1 MLYLAV
7 LWVHIV
13 GGVVALGSYVAC
25 FVVLNRGVRDPASL
39 PHTLSTVQA
48 IGNQIV
54 TPAYAVT
61 AASGALL
68 VWWGP
73 WSFTTPWVFASIV
86 LFVAVAAVGP
96 RIYVPSRTR
105 QTELAAEGRGNT
117 DDYRALHRRAHM
129 VRAVVTG
136 AVLAILWLM
145 VVKPVLW
152 G

>member
-13 GGVVALGSYVAC
+13 GGVVALGGYVTC
-25 FVVLNRGVRDPASL
+25 FVVLNRGSRDPASL
-39 PHTLSTVQA
+39 PHTLATVQA
-48 IGNQIV
+48 IGNQLV
-54 TPAYAVT
+54 TPAYVVT
-61 AASGALL
+61 AASGVLL

-73 WSFTTPWVFASIV
+73 WTFTTPWVLASAV

-96 RIYVPSRTR
+96 RIYVPLQTR

-117 DDYRALHRRAHM
+117 GDYRAVHRRAHM
-129 VRAVVTG
+129 VRALLTG
-136 AVLAILWLM
+136 AVLVILWLM
-145 VVKPVLW
+145 IAKPVLW